1 MQMLALIGGLVT
13 HEQETGGG
21 PTGFG
26 WASFVTLIAGICAIA
41 YMLGRYLQTI
51 AAVRRNRVEGGTFQ
65 SASSSTKG
73 EQRTDFDPYDDIS
86 RD

>member
-1 MQMLALIGGLVT
+1 MQMLALISGLVT

-26 WASFVTLIAGICAIA
+26 WASFVTLLAGICAIA

-51 AAVRRNRVEGGTFQ
+51 AAVRRNRVERGTFQ
-65 SASSSTKG
+65 SAPSSTKG
-73 EQRTDFDPYDDIS
+73 EQRTDFDPYDDLS